1 MSTAATAA
9 PSQSSRTGAATQPGS
24 IPIPRK
30 LDELLALG
38 PDTLRQLYQGASVPR
53 LPDLTGD
60 LRGRMLAWDGVRG
73 AGALAIRALAS
84 RERFPWR
91 GKSFAHHD
99 DARGSG
105 INRVVS

>member
-9 PSQSSRTGAATQPGS
+9 PSTAPRSGAAAAS
-24 IPIPRK
+24 SVPIPRK

-38 PDTLRQLYQGASVPR
+38 PDTLRQLYEGASVPR

-60 LRGRMLAWDGVRG
+60 LRGRMLAWHGVRG

-84 RERFPWR
+84 RQRFPWR
-91 GKSFAHHD
+91 GKSFAHQD
-99 DARGSG
+99 DARGGG
-105 INRVVS
+105 INRV